1 MSFVSGAVE
10 ETDAGCFGA
19 LADVARVRAYERA
32 LWGALCHVSR
42 QKWLRIARVWMLR
55 VSVDRGGLSVAKV
68 APFADFVAIGRDLD
82 RL

>member
-19 LADVARVRAYERA
+19 LADGARVRAYERA

-42 QKWLRIARVWMLR
+42 QRRLRMVRVVDAAGARRRRRPV
-55 VSVDRGGLSVAKV
+55 GGK
-68 APFADFVAIGRDLD
+68 GRRRSLISSQ
-82 RL
+82 

>member
-32 LWGALCHVSR
+32 FWGALCHVSR
-42 QKWLRIARVWMLR
+42 QKWLRIARVVDAAG
-55 VSVDRGGLSVAKV
+55 VSRQGRPVGGKGGAV
-68 APFADFVAIGRDLD
+68 R
-82 RL
+82 

>member
-32 LWGALCHVSR
+32 LWGVLCHVSR
-42 QKWLRIARVWMLR
+42 QGRLRIARVVDAAG
-55 VSVDRGGLSVAKV
+55 VSRQGQPVGRTGGA
-68 APFADFVAIGRDLD
+68 FR
-82 RL
+82 

>member
-19 LADVARVRAYERA
+19 LADVARVRASERA

-42 QKWLRIARVWMLR
+42 QKWLRIARVVDAAG
-55 VSVDRGGLSVAKV
+55 VSRQGRPVGGKGGAV
-68 APFADFVAIGRDLD
+68 R
-82 RL
+82 